1 MLYQVLTGTLCPV
14 TLLTSRKIYA
24 GLVFRV
30 AVLLL
35 LVSDSLRNVT
45 LCYETPVIPEVDM
58 QENINLRESLFN

>member
-30 AVLLL
+30 VLLL